1 MSAVRTE
8 RTAVS
13 IEFLVTSL
21 IVIASPGTGV
31 LYTLAAGL
39 SRGSRASVVAAFGCT
54 LGIVPHMAAAVM
66 GLAALLHTSALA
78 FQTLK
83 YLGVAYLLYMAWSAL
98 RDKGALR
105 VEPDVGARS
114 AMQVTVTA
122 ILINILN
129 PKLSIFFLAFLP
141 QFVTADEPHPLSRML
156 MLSCVFMLLTFAVF
170 VGYGLFAASI
180 RNHVISRPHV
190 LTWMRRTF
198 AAAFVAL
205 GAKLALADR

>member
-1 MSAVRTE
+1 M
-8 RTAVS
+8 S

-31 LYTLAAGL
+31 LYTLAAGR

-156 MLSCVFMLLTFAVF
+156 MLSCVFMLLTFTVF

-180 RNHVISRPHV
+180 RSHVISRPHV